1 MSECDKTLAAV
12 CAALLDT
19 VTMIFGFQCLVF
31 IGNIVVVLKQPGGL
45 LGAITV
51 ILMLCVTYCCIRL
64 ALDAKIFRAFSEK
77 QYSLSEFDQALMV
90 LFNRLPTPTH
100 TKLRDMANRC
110 HGAVRLYRALV
121 IVSVLH
127 TALLFIRLV

>member
-19 VTMIFGFQCLVF
+19 VTMIFEFQCLVF
-31 IGNIVVVLKQPGGL
+31 IGNIVVVLKQPSGL

-64 ALDAKIFRAFSEK
+64 ALDAKIFHAFSEK
-77 QYSLSEFDQALMV
+77 QYSLSEFDQALTV
-90 LFNRLPTPTH
+90 LFNRLPTP